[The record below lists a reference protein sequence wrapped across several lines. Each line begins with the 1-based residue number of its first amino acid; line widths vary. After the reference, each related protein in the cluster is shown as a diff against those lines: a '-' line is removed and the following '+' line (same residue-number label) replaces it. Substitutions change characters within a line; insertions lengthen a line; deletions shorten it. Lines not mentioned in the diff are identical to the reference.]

1 MKALISNQSPWLCR
15 TTIFLML
22 AVSCSKQVAAPHLYP
37 AGTPAD
43 SSETVS
49 LDTPAIAKL
58 FASLPIGHEQ
68 MQEVHDAASS
78 STDGGYDEEY
88 TLERLINAPGCGV
101 GQSTTKAG
109 REYSLPLRDMLADY
123 LGAGTK
129 GGSQEEVEAF
139 LNSLSESDLQIYW
152 PYSEDWDGEELPIV
166 TFDPGYGSEYNYGY
180 RISRD
185 KDGFHAV
192 DSVYVDEQVAMK
204 HPVWVINTNDDA
216 LYTPLDL
223 FRPAQSASAKR
234 LAAESVAVE
243 SVAVE
248 SATAESMAV
257 ESSTAQSASAENV
270 TAQSVATESKSGSRT
285 LYMKSF
291 KMLRHYDSWFRGAS
305 EFFIKCGSVN
315 GFSASTEAE
324 LKLYSPSVT
333 DFLVVIRRKYLNMDM
348 PFDAIILT
356 DFTNQLENLTFL
368 ITEDDG
374 GTQTSWKCS
383 ATVKIKSKSY
393 GFDVEIPYNEKD
405 DIVWR
410 GQLSAG
416 FFQKEDIVTG
426 RFGDVMVT
434 FALE

>member
-1 MKALISNQSPWLCR
+1 MKALSLNQSPLLCR
-15 TTIFLML
+15 TLLILML
-22 AVSCSKQVAAPHLYP
+22 VVSCSKHVTPPQVYP
-37 AGTPAD
+37 AETPTD

-58 FASLPIGHEQ
+58 FASLPIGLEQ

-78 STDGGYDEEY
+78 STEGGYDEEY

-101 GQSTTKAG
+101 GQSETKAG
-109 REYSLPLRDMLADY
+109 RQYSRPLKDMLADY
-123 LGAGTK
+123 LRAGTK

-180 RISRD
+180 KISRD

-192 DSVYVDEQVAMK
+192 DSVYVDEQVAME

-223 FRPAQSASAKR
+223 FQPATRAD
-234 LAAESVAVE
+234 AE
-243 SVAVE
+243 
-248 SATAESMAV
+248 T
-257 ESSTAQSASAENV
+257 
-270 TAQSVATESKSGSRT
+270 KSGSRT

-356 DFTNQLENLTFL
+356 DFTNQLENLAFL

-383 ATVKIKSKSY
+383 ATVKVKSKSY
-393 GFDVEIPYNEKD
+393 GFDVDIPYNEKD

-416 FFQKEDIVTG
+416 FFQKEDTVTG

>member
-1 MKALISNQSPWLCR
+1 MKALCSNQNPLPCR
-15 TTIFLML
+15 TALILLL
-22 AVSCSKQVAAPHLYP
+22 AVSCSKQVTPPQVYP
-37 AGTPAD
+37 AGTPTD

-58 FASLPIGHEQ
+58 FASLPIGREQ

-101 GQSTTKAG
+101 GQSETKAG
-109 REYSLPLRDMLADY
+109 RQYSLPLRDMLADY

-129 GGSQEEVEAF
+129 GSSPAEVEAF

-180 RISRD
+180 KISRD

-192 DSVYVDEQVAMK
+192 DSVYVDEQVAME

-223 FRPAQSASAKR
+223 FRPVQR
-234 LAAESVAVE
+234 
-243 SVAVE
+243 
-248 SATAESMAV
+248 SATA
-257 ESSTAQSASAENV
+257 
-270 TAQSVATESKSGSRT
+270 ATKSGSRM

-393 GFDVEIPYNEKD
+393 GFDVDIPYNEKD

-416 FFQKEDIVTG
+416 FFQKEDVVTG

>member
-1 MKALISNQSPWLCR
+1 MKALCSNQNPLPCR
-15 TTIFLML
+15 TALILLL
-22 AVSCSKQVAAPHLYP
+22 AVSCSKQVTPPQVYP
-37 AGTPAD
+37 AGTPTD

-58 FASLPIGHEQ
+58 FASLPIGREQ

-101 GQSTTKAG
+101 GQSETKAG
-109 REYSLPLRDMLADY
+109 RQYSLPLRDMLADY

-129 GGSQEEVEAF
+129 GSSPAEVEAF

-180 RISRD
+180 KISRD

-192 DSVYVDEQVAMK
+192 DSVYVDEQVAME

-223 FRPAQSASAKR
+223 FRPVQR
-234 LAAESVAVE
+234 
-243 SVAVE
+243 
-248 SATAESMAV
+248 SATA
-257 ESSTAQSASAENV
+257 
-270 TAQSVATESKSGSRT
+270 ATKSGSRM

-356 DFTNQLENLTFL
+356 DFTNQLENLAFL

-393 GFDVEIPYNEKD
+393 GFDVDIPYNEKD

-416 FFQKEDIVTG
+416 FFQKEDVVTG

>member
-1 MKALISNQSPWLCR
+1 MKALCSNQNPLPCR
-15 TTIFLML
+15 TALILLL
-22 AVSCSKQVAAPHLYP
+22 AVSCSKQVTPPQVYP
-37 AGTPAD
+37 AGTPTD

-58 FASLPIGHEQ
+58 FASLPIGREQ

-101 GQSTTKAG
+101 GQSETKAG
-109 REYSLPLRDMLADY
+109 RQYSLPLRDMLADH

-129 GGSQEEVEAF
+129 GSSPAEVEAF

-180 RISRD
+180 KISRD

-192 DSVYVDEQVAMK
+192 DSVYVDEQVAME

-223 FRPAQSASAKR
+223 FRPVQR
-234 LAAESVAVE
+234 
-243 SVAVE
+243 
-248 SATAESMAV
+248 SATA
-257 ESSTAQSASAENV
+257 
-270 TAQSVATESKSGSRT
+270 ATKSGSRM

-356 DFTNQLENLTFL
+356 DFTNQLENLAFL

-393 GFDVEIPYNEKD
+393 GFDVDIPYNEKD

-416 FFQKEDIVTG
+416 FFQKEDVVTG

>member
-1 MKALISNQSPWLCR
+1 MKALCSNQSPLPCR
-15 TTIFLML
+15 TALILLL
-22 AVSCSKQVAAPHLYP
+22 AASCSKQVTPPQVYP
-37 AGTPAD
+37 AETPPD

-58 FASLPIGHEQ
+58 FASLPIGREQ

-101 GQSTTKAG
+101 GKDETKAG
-109 REYSLPLRDMLADY
+109 KQYSLPLRDMLADY

-129 GGSQEEVEAF
+129 GGSPEEVEAF

-152 PYSEDWDGEELPIV
+152 PYSEDWDGKELPIV

-192 DSVYVDEQVAMK
+192 DSVYVDEQVAME

-223 FRPAQSASAKR
+223 FKPMESTN
-234 LAAESVAVE
+234 AA
-243 SVAVE
+243 
-248 SATAESMAV
+248 T
-257 ESSTAQSASAENV
+257 
-270 TAQSVATESKSGSRT
+270 KSGSRM

-356 DFTNQLENLTFL
+356 DFTNQLENLAFL

-393 GFDVEIPYNEKD
+393 GFDVDIPYNEKD

-416 FFQKEDIVTG
+416 FFQKEDTVTG

>member
-1 MKALISNQSPWLCR
+1 
-15 TTIFLML
+15 ML
-22 AVSCSKQVAAPHLYP
+22 VVSCSKQVTPPQVYP

-58 FASLPIGHEQ
+58 FASLPIGREQ

-78 STDGGYDEEY
+78 STEGGYDEEY

-101 GQSTTKAG
+101 GQSETKAG
-109 REYSLPLRDMLADY
+109 RQYSRPLRDMLADY

-129 GGSQEEVEAF
+129 GGSPEEVEAF

-152 PYSEDWDGEELPIV
+152 PYSEDWDGEEMPIV

-180 RISRD
+180 KISRD

-192 DSVYVDEQVAMK
+192 DSIYVDEQVAME

-223 FRPAQSASAKR
+223 FRPAQSASA
-234 LAAESVAVE
+234 
-243 SVAVE
+243 
-248 SATAESMAV
+248 AT
-257 ESSTAQSASAENV
+257 
-270 TAQSVATESKSGSRT
+270 KSGSRM

-356 DFTNQLENLTFL
+356 DFTNQLENLAFL

-393 GFDVEIPYNEKD
+393 GFDVDIPYNEKD

>member
-1 MKALISNQSPWLCR
+1 
-15 TTIFLML
+15 
-22 AVSCSKQVAAPHLYP
+22 
-37 AGTPAD
+37 
-43 SSETVS
+43 
-49 LDTPAIAKL
+49 
-58 FASLPIGHEQ
+58 

-101 GQSTTKAG
+101 GQSATKAG

-180 RISRD
+180 KISRD

-223 FRPAQSASAKR
+223 FSPEQSKRATEKSSTSQSASAENW
-234 LAAESVAVE
+234 AAESVAG
-243 SVAVE
+243 E
-248 SATAESMAV
+248 SATAESV
-257 ESSTAQSASAENV
+257 AQ
-270 TAQSVATESKSGSRT
+270 ESKSGSRT

-434 FALE
+434 FSLE

>member
-1 MKALISNQSPWLCR
+1 MKALCSNQNPLPCWTAL
-15 TTIFLML
+15 ILLL
-22 AVSCSKQVAAPHLYP
+22 AVSCSKQVTPPQVYP
-37 AGTPAD
+37 AGTPTD

-58 FASLPIGHEQ
+58 FASLPIGREQ

-101 GQSTTKAG
+101 GQSETKAG
-109 REYSLPLRDMLADY
+109 RQYSLPLRDMLADY
-123 LGAGTK
+123 IGAGTK
-129 GGSQEEVEAF
+129 GSSPAEVEAF

-180 RISRD
+180 KISRD

-192 DSVYVDEQVAMK
+192 DSVYVDEQVAME

-223 FRPAQSASAKR
+223 FRPAQR
-234 LAAESVAVE
+234 
-243 SVAVE
+243 
-248 SATAESMAV
+248 SATA
-257 ESSTAQSASAENV
+257 
-270 TAQSVATESKSGSRT
+270 ATKSGSRM

-315 GFSASTEAE
+315 GFSASTEVE

-356 DFTNQLENLTFL
+356 DFTNQLENLAFL

-393 GFDVEIPYNEKD
+393 GFDMDIPYNEKD

>member
-1 MKALISNQSPWLCR
+1 MKALKSNHCPLLICR
-15 TTIFLML
+15 TILILML
-22 AVSCSKQVAAPHLYP
+22 AASCSKQV
-37 AGTPAD
+37 TPPQMYTAETPTD

-49 LDTPAIAKL
+49 LDTPALAKL
-58 FASLPIGHEQ
+58 FASLPIGREQ

-101 GQSTTKAG
+101 GQNKTKAG
-109 REYSLPLRDMLADY
+109 RQYTLPLRDMLADY

-192 DSVYVDEQVAMK
+192 DSVYVDEQVAME

-223 FRPAQSASAKR
+223 FRPEQSM
-234 LAAESVAVE
+234 VA
-243 SVAVE
+243 E
-248 SATAESMAV
+248 SATAESV
-257 ESSTAQSASAENV
+257 SAE
-270 TAQSVATESKSGSRT
+270 SVAQESKSGSRM

-356 DFTNQLENLTFL
+356 DFTNQLENLAFL

-393 GFDVEIPYNEKD
+393 GFDVDIPYNEKD

-416 FFQKEDIVTG
+416 FFQEEDSVTG

>member
-1 MKALISNQSPWLCR
+1 MYTAE
-15 TTIFLML
+15 
-22 AVSCSKQVAAPHLYP
+22 
-37 AGTPAD
+37 TPPD

-49 LDTPAIAKL
+49 LDTPALAKL
-58 FASLPIGHEQ
+58 FASLPIGREQ

-101 GQSTTKAG
+101 GQNKTKAG
-109 REYSLPLRDMLADY
+109 KQYALPLRDMLADY

-192 DSVYVDEQVAMK
+192 DSVYVDEQVAME

-223 FRPAQSASAKR
+223 FRPAQSVAVQSVVAESAS
-234 LAAESVAVE
+234 AESV
-243 SVAVE
+243 
-248 SATAESMAV
+248 AV
-257 ESSTAQSASAENV
+257 ESSTAQSV
-270 TAQSVATESKSGSRT
+270 TAESVAQESKSGSRM

-356 DFTNQLENLTFL
+356 DFTNQLENLAFL

-393 GFDVEIPYNEKD
+393 GFDVDIPYNEKD

-416 FFQKEDIVTG
+416 FFQEEDSVTG

>member
-1 MKALISNQSPWLCR
+1 
-15 TTIFLML
+15 ML
-22 AVSCSKQVAAPHLYP
+22 VVSCSKHVTPPQVYP
-37 AGTPAD
+37 AETPTD

-58 FASLPIGHEQ
+58 FASLPIGLEQ

-78 STDGGYDEEY
+78 STEGGYDEEY

-101 GQSTTKAG
+101 GQSETKAG
-109 REYSLPLRDMLADY
+109 RQYSRPLKDMLADY

-180 RISRD
+180 KISRD

-192 DSVYVDEQVAMK
+192 DSVYVDEQVAME

-223 FRPAQSASAKR
+223 FQPATRAD
-234 LAAESVAVE
+234 AE
-243 SVAVE
+243 
-248 SATAESMAV
+248 T
-257 ESSTAQSASAENV
+257 
-270 TAQSVATESKSGSRT
+270 KSGSRT

-356 DFTNQLENLTFL
+356 DFTNQLENLAFL

-383 ATVKIKSKSY
+383 ATVKVKSKSY
-393 GFDVEIPYNEKD
+393 GFDVDIPYNEKD

-416 FFQKEDIVTG
+416 FFQKEDTVTG